1 MNIYLS
7 TETNFDNNGLGFLT
21 DVLSAIVIDELN
33 GNYELVMEYVLKG
46 NLSEYLKKEN
56 IIKCKVADGTYQL
69 FRITS
74 EKTTFTKIKISAKHI
89 FYDLINNF
97 LEDTYPKNKS
107 GQTFLQHIL
116 DSTNF
121 ETNFTAF
128 SDITSLKSARYVR
141 INPVEA
147 IMGDIDNSM
156 VNLFGGELKRDNFT
170 INFLSRVGEN
180 NGVKLLIGKNITG
193 INISI
198 DITEMATRVMP
209 QGFDGL
215 LLPEL
220 YVDSPLI
227 NSYPSPKIM
236 KIEFDSIKYD
246 PEDESAY
253 HTLEEAY
260 QALRD
265 KVNEQYSLGLDKPK
279 ININVDW
286 VELSKTNEYKQY
298 ANLETVRLGDTITA
312 ELLDITYQARI
323 ISTQY
328 NVLQDRITN
337 FQIGTLLP
345 TIATQMNK
353 IERKVEEVNPTSI
366 LDAARQ
372 NATSLI
378 TTALGG
384 YIYKT
389 QSELYIMDS
398 PDPETAQKVWRWNIN
413 GLGYSNTGINGT
425 YGIAMTM
432 DGSIVADFITTG
444 TLNTNVIQG
453 YDSLTIQ
460 VGKNTGA
467 IGDRTGKTST
477 ITQDIASIEAQIG
490 DIADITISASSDVG
504 IIQDTEFQNIAESY
518 PIRIEIHPIQENIS
532 YLYPNTALYPNSTT
546 FLKIRQLKFTNTS
559 TNESFYYTL
568 PDDLLYYDEDNY
580 DTFVADYET
589 SLITITKNCGYNANG
604 TVKLL
609 DEPEITT
616 YNFDTLGIELT
627 EGNYRIELPS
637 YTTGFLFV
645 RLMALNAYTA
655 QFATK
660 VELNS
665 AITQTATEIN
675 LEVSKKT
682 DKNEI
687 ISTINQSA
695 EQIGISAD
703 KVNIAGVITA
713 INNNTTS
720 TIDGDKITTG
730 TITADKIQAN
740 AITTD
745 KIDAGAITADKV
757 SSDIIT
763 TTNFNAQNINASN
776 ITSGTLNVDRI
787 NAKSITADKIEDKG
801 ITNTKIAD
809 NTITN
814 TQIANNTIS
823 SEKINNI
830 NADKITAGTINA
842 SNVTITNLN
851 ADNITAGT
859 LNVNRI
865 PNLSASKIT
874 SGTMSA
880 NRISGGSISG
890 VSISIGSY
898 FKVSSTGIAE
908 LTTSGGFMT
917 MGTTSHPYVSALNV
931 AYGSGGIV
939 FRSGSGQSSAGY
951 SRASIGMSSSNGN
964 LVLDANNYVMCG
976 GSGEG
981 YQIATKSGGYPSTK
995 NLKTNIITINYDD
1008 VFEDM
1013 KNINMYE
1020 YDYKYDGIKEKNNHD
1035 FGFIIDELE
1044 NTKILSKY
1052 TLNYERY
1059 GKIENNKLIA
1069 YKKGV
1074 DDENFNPTKDGYD
1087 FKYKEWDRDTYFKL
1101 SLLMIKSLQNKIEKL
1116 EEQLCK

>member
-46 NLSEYLKKEN
+46 NLSEYLEREN

-69 FRITS
+69 FRITNVT
-74 EKTTFTKIKISAKHI
+74 KTFTKIKISAKHI

-128 SDITSLKSARYVR
+128 SNITSLKSARYVR

-220 YVDSPLI
+220 YVDSSLI
-227 NSYPSPKIM
+227 NSYPTPKIM
-236 KIEFDSIKYD
+236 KIEFDSVKYD

-323 ISTQY
+323 ISIQY

-432 DGSIVADFITTG
+432 DGSIVADYITSG

-453 YDSLTIQ
+453 YGSLTVQ
-460 VGKNTGA
+460 VQDNT
-467 IGDRTGKTST
+467 DNLTNLETNVDK
-477 ITQDIASIEAQIG
+477 
-490 DIADITISASSDVG
+490 DITLL
-504 IIQDTEFQNIAESY
+504 E
-518 PIRIEIHPIQENIS
+518 
-532 YLYPNTALYPNSTT
+532 
-546 FLKIRQLKFTNTS
+546 KIT
-559 TNESFYYTL
+559 
-568 PDDLLYYDEDNY
+568 
-580 DTFVADYET
+580 
-589 SLITITKNCGYNANG
+589 GYQPLEEG
-604 TVKLL
+604 
-609 DEPEITT
+609 E
-616 YNFDTLGIELT
+616 TLGDFTPLT
-627 EGNYRIELPS
+627 
-637 YTTGFLFV
+637 
-645 RLMALNAYTA
+645 
-655 QFATK
+655 
-660 VELNS
+660 
-665 AITQTATEIN
+665 
-675 LEVSKKT
+675 
-682 DKNEI
+682 D
-687 ISTINQSA
+687 
-695 EQIGISAD
+695 
-703 KVNIAGVITA
+703 
-713 INNNTTS
+713 
-720 TIDGDKITTG
+720 
-730 TITADKIQAN
+730 
-740 AITTD
+740 
-745 KIDAGAITADKV
+745 
-757 SSDIIT
+757 
-763 TTNFNAQNINASN
+763 
-776 ITSGTLNVDRI
+776 
-787 NAKSITADKIEDKG
+787 
-801 ITNTKIAD
+801 
-809 NTITN
+809 
-814 TQIANNTIS
+814 QIANIIS
-823 SEKINNI
+823 YVSYANEDVTNPISGE
-830 NADKITAGTINA
+830 TTRTGV
-842 SNVTITNLN
+842 VTIGKKNN
-851 ADNITAGT
+851 PIT
-859 LNVNRI
+859 LK
-865 PNLSASKIT
+865 L
-874 SGTMSA
+874 A
-880 NRISGGSISG
+880 NDIL
-890 VSISIGSY
+890 Y
-898 FKVSSTGIAE
+898 FEINDEK
-908 LTTSGGFMT
+908 
-917 MGTTSHPYVSALNV
+917 V
-931 AYGSGGIV
+931 AYIGTDSQGKSKLYIV
-939 FRSGSGQSSAGY
+939 NA
-951 SRASIGMSSSNGN
+951 N
-964 LVLDANNYVMCG
+964 L
-976 GSGEG
+976 
-981 YQIATKSGGYPSTK
+981 
-995 NLKTNIITINYDD
+995 
-1008 VFEDM
+1008 
-1013 KNINMYE
+1013 
-1020 YDYKYDGIKEKNNHD
+1020 
-1035 FGFIIDELE
+1035 
-1044 NTKILSKY
+1044 LS
-1052 TLNYERY
+1052 
-1059 GKIENNKLIA
+1059 
-1069 YKKGV
+1069 
-1074 DDENFNPTKDGYD
+1074 
-1087 FKYKEWDRDTYFKL
+1087 
-1101 SLLMIKSLQNKIEKL
+1101 SLQIGNFAFIPRDNGSLSFRKVG
-1116 EEQLCK
+1116 